1 MEGKW
6 CHSYRHLDVPMPL
19 GQWQGVSRQH
29 CPSVLLLWCR
39 ASAFPPP
46 PPQRRNLWTLQVA
59 SRRLQSLFQ
68 PRCNLSQ
75 DFNLFKLR
83 VSVCFSLAAGLA
95 KATQELHTASLQQAN
110 FCCRLH
116 LCKQDVFRLLPKH
129 QLCKLIIFSQHPTPT
144 WVTSLVLTKLQNGD
158 CGHYLTFLLFMMY
171 EGKSRGSSFQITS
184 SVCLAGS

>member
-1 MEGKW
+1 M
-6 CHSYRHLDVPMPL
+6 MPL
-19 GQWQGVSRQH
+19 IQAPGCPCATGAMAKGIQAALPTSSFALMQGFCIH
-29 CPSVLLLWCR
+29 
-39 ASAFPPP
+39 P
-46 PPQRRNLWTLQVA
+46 PPQRRNLWALQVA

-68 PRCNLSQ
+68 PRCNLSR

-83 VSVCFSLAAGLA
+83 VSACFSLAAGLA

-158 CGHYLTFLLFMMY
+158 CGHYLTLLLFMMY